1 MRERA
6 SAAVWRWTY
15 AAERCRLAA
24 VERRAYLRAAICTLA
39 VRVCLG
45 LQWWLA

>member
-15 AAERCRLAA
+15 AGERRRLAF
-24 VERRAYLRAAICTLA
+24 VERRAYLRAAACALG